1 MYPQQVDVDEKA
13 IAKLTKTFEDA
24 YKSIYDEI
32 ATATDFGVANRK
44 AILAQIHAELTRLG
58 VDVQKFVAEEIPA
71 MYKSGANDAVTQLQN
86 IGADVNVTEGFNRVH
101 TEAIKML
108 VDDTAKAFAES
119 MTGVDRSANLLLGKI
134 SRQAITQKLA
144 EGIIGGKARAEINKI
159 IKGTLQEQGLS
170 ALVDKGGHTWTL
182 DRYADMLFR
191 TKAVEA
197 RNRGLINR
205 MVENDYD
212 LVQVS
217 DHNTSHE
224 ACAVWEGEILSATG
238 ATPGYPT
245 VADAEAAGL
254 FHPNCKHAINALIP
268 SLASRT
274 SAYDPDT
281 GDYGPPG
288 ASILL
293 GGKNA
298 TKQSAMPK
306 LSTVVLNAASSKHT
320 VAVTDVQEWEMQLAK
335 ERNLSFAGQG
345 APRNYGMYFDF
356 KYADSVKHPY
366 LEVNNASIAK
376 TYAKDPELY
385 VQRVAR
391 TFYHEMGHFID
402 YKYDTT
408 PLRLT
413 EAPEVLAKLKEEAK
427 AILVKRMESRYL
439 GTVPGGN
446 EFVDK
451 YNMTVAHIEKLITGA
466 PVQLEAEGQT
476 YKPILQ
482 LSRKDYRYYWSSK
495 EVFADAYAQYRTQPA
510 EFEKYAPKM
519 FDYFKSLGGDT
530 P

>member
-24 YKSIYDEI
+24 YKSIYNEI

-44 AILAQIHAELTRLG
+44 AILAQIHAQLVNLG
-58 VDVQKFVAEEIPA
+58 VDVQKFIAEEIPA
-71 MYKSGANDAVTQLQN
+71 MYKSGADDAVKQLQN
-86 IGADVNVTEGFNRVH
+86 IGADVNVATGYNRVH
-101 TEAIKML
+101 MEAIKML
-108 VDDTAKAFAES
+108 VDDTSKAFAES

-134 SRQAITQKLA
+134 SRQTITQKLA

-217 DHNTSHE
+217 NHNTSHE

-274 SAYDPDT
+274 SAYNPDT
-281 GDYGPPG
+281 GEYGPPG
-288 ASILL
+288 SSILSD
-293 GGKNA
+293 KMPNKQ
-298 TKQSAMPK
+298 TKAPK
-306 LSTVVLNAASSKHT
+306 YQTVVLNAASSKHT
-320 VAVTDVQEWEMQLAK
+320 VSVTDVQEWEMQLAK
-335 ERNLSFAGQG
+335 DRNLSFAGQG
-345 APRNYGMYFDF
+345 APRNYGMYWDY
-356 KYADSVKHPY
+356 KYGGADKHPY
-366 LEVNNASIAK
+366 LEVNNISIFK
-376 TYAKDPELY
+376 TYGKDPELY
-385 VQRVAR
+385 AQRVAR

-408 PLRLT
+408 PLTLT
-413 EAPEVLAKLKEEAK
+413 QSPEVLEKLKAEAK
-427 AILVKRMESRYL
+427 AILVKRMENRYL
-439 GTVPGGN
+439 GTIPGGN
-446 EFVDK
+446 QYIDK

-476 YKPILQ
+476 WKPVLQ

-495 EVFADAYAQYRTQPA
+495 EIFADAYAQYRTQPT
-510 EFEKYAPKM
+510 EFQKYAPKM